1 MCIRDRLN
9 SYILYFS
16 NTLQTTS
23 FNPKIVLIVNPWKL
37 LLFLCNWMW
46 LTLKSNKRKVE
57 KQRNLSLLFRFTA
70 VRYYITRIFMNL
82 IHHIHLKSIFY
93 DIIVKEKTQ
102 WLQFLADCPERAWN
116 FLKLK
121 SFCLFFDNP
130 IVNRSRLLSTL
141 S

>member
-1 MCIRDRLN
+1 MSQGNRRYLHHALN
-9 SYILYFS
+9 SYLLYFS

-70 VRYYITRIFMNL
+70 VRYYIYHNENFYEFNTSHSFKK
-82 IHHIHLKSIFY
+82 HLLWYNCQRKDTMITIS
-93 DIIVKEKTQ
+93 
-102 WLQFLADCPERAWN
+102 
-116 FLKLK
+116 
-121 SFCLFFDNP
+121 
-130 IVNRSRLLSTL
+130 SRLSRTGMKLSEIEIIL
-141 S
+141 SFLW